1 MVSYMELPG
10 EPKVINIEYLSK
22 TLKTFAARI
31 KEYIKAKP
39 DRQDSL
45 MPEIDKLKN
54 NLESY
59 FGLPCENKSD
69 KLKLRTLE
77 NNYRELCWNYSEIV
91 RNYDENAK
99 SMISSSSL
107 GLEEHESLEIQNLS
121 ELRNQELIERKG
133 KIEKL
138 YEEMIIVNE
147 MFVDTAKIVQ
157 EQGEMIDKVDGNL
170 NVAVKVNDKI
180 VKDLEDAKR
189 YQESSKKKKIICI
202 LIIVAIAVIVV
213 LGYLFKDSL
222 LSLI

>member
-1 MVSYMELPG
+1 
-10 EPKVINIEYLSK
+10 
-22 TLKTFAARI
+22 
-31 KEYIKAKP
+31 
-39 DRQDSL
+39 
-45 MPEIDKLKN
+45 
-54 NLESY
+54 
-59 FGLPCENKSD
+59 
-69 KLKLRTLE
+69 
-77 NNYRELCWNYSEIV
+77 
-91 RNYDENAK
+91 
-99 SMISSSSL
+99 MISSSSL

>member
-1 MVSYMELPG
+1 
-10 EPKVINIEYLSK
+10 
-22 TLKTFAARI
+22 
-31 KEYIKAKP
+31 
-39 DRQDSL
+39 
-45 MPEIDKLKN
+45 
-54 NLESY
+54 
-59 FGLPCENKSD
+59 
-69 KLKLRTLE
+69 
-77 NNYRELCWNYSEIV
+77 
-91 RNYDENAK
+91 
-99 SMISSSSL
+99 MISSSSL

-202 LIIVAIAVIVV
+202 LIIVAIVVIVV